1 MTRLLLAICIVVLPT
16 SAALAQP
23 TVPVPT
29 IATPGVVESLSDS
42 RSPVGSTTVD
52 EAMPPSQSAPWITI
66 GVGAGGEDGE
76 MAPAL
81 KIIALLAL
89 MSFVPAVV
97 LSMTSF
103 TRIIVVLG
111 LLRQAVGVAQL
122 PPTRVMVGLALF
134 MTLFTMRPVFE
145 RIHDVALAPY
155 DAGELTE
162 FEALDAA
169 MGPLEDFMLAHT
181 REEDLLL
188 FIEMSG
194 EARPQDADRVSTI
207 TLIPAFML
215 SELKTAFQIG
225 ALLFL
230 PFLVIDIAVASIL
243 MSMGMMMLPPS
254 TISLPL
260 KIIVFVMV
268 DGWALVA
275 RSVATNVWGG

>member
-52 EAMPPSQSAPWITI
+52 EAIPPSQSAPWITI

>member
-1 MTRLLLAICIVVLPT
+1 
-16 SAALAQP
+16 
-23 TVPVPT
+23 
-29 IATPGVVESLSDS
+29 
-42 RSPVGSTTVD
+42 
-52 EAMPPSQSAPWITI
+52 
-66 GVGAGGEDGE
+66 
-76 MAPAL
+76 
-81 KIIALLAL
+81 
-89 MSFVPAVV
+89 
-97 LSMTSF
+97 
-103 TRIIVVLG
+103 
-111 LLRQAVGVAQL
+111 
-122 PPTRVMVGLALF
+122 VMVGLALF